1 MSTLPAADAPR
12 SQNRPIIFSG
22 EAFEFFQRCQY
33 DPTIL
38 ETVTESL
45 STLEHYTETYDS
57 SKREFVT
64 GTGADLTSFAGLNAA
79 FDRFSREVLA
89 EKKHHDAYLQA
100 RTIVDA
106 MRNRIR
112 HQQRIDDLVTRFVRK
127 LKNIPH
133 KGVVET
139 LIAYFGTLVRSPCLP
154 AECPRI

>member
-1 MSTLPAADAPR
+1 M
-12 SQNRPIIFSG
+12 
-22 EAFEFFQRCQY
+22 
-33 DPTIL
+33 
-38 ETVTESL
+38 TESL